1 MQLTLTDFVF
11 DQNST
16 TEALT
21 PRAANTIDIDANVIA
36 YIVEGMAKNTAW
48 KSANDI
54 EKNPEKEEWMMEDKP
69 TAEGASSGANT
80 MSDPL
85 TCRILENKMIWLL
98 GKIHCGETRHTL
110 IGIEDAVAAATAEHG
125 WKSPSSSIAGV
136 KGTVSDSSQG
146 SPPQPQAAGMAGK
159 ISSQSLASSK
169 ALNSTDSAAEQVVM
183 GVVDKTVAD
192 DNEAASVGGSAR
204 LKGSISP
211 IDDFVGLDVPH
222 DANESDRV
230 GQKFDDMVAR
240 AQAFRLAEIEAE
252 LDSHLDAA
260 LQASHARPALSGA
273 PAASLSQASGDQNA
287 PTGPSSRAVGHSAG
301 AEELEWFLDEPLGSP
316 RSGSDQ
322 IRSPGSSRSGSEQMQ
337 SPRQKSQ
344 AQ

>member
-1 MQLTLTDFVF
+1 MHLTLTDFVF
-11 DQNST
+11 DQNPT
-16 TEALT
+16 TEVFT

-36 YIVEGMAKNTAW
+36 YIVEGMAKYTAW
-48 KSANDI
+48 KSANDS
-54 EKNPEKEEWMMEDKP
+54 EKNPEKEEWMMEDQP
-69 TAEGASSGANT
+69 TAKSASSGVT
-80 MSDPL
+80 TRSDPL
-85 TCRILENKMIWLL
+85 TCRILENKIIWLL
-98 GKIHCGETRHTL
+98 GKIHCGETL
-110 IGIEDAVAAATAEHG
+110 IGIEDAVAAAAAEHG
-125 WKSPSSSIAGV
+125 WTSPSSSIAGV

-169 ALNSTDSAAEQVVM
+169 ALNSTDSAADQVVM

-204 LKGSISP
+204 LKGSFSP

-240 AQAFRLAEIEAE
+240 AQAFRLAEIDAE

-260 LQASHARPALSGA
+260 LQVSHARPALCGA
-273 PAASLSQASGDQNA
+273 PAAAVSQASGDQNA